1 MAQRYAVYFAPDA
14 GSALEDFGHRWFGR
28 NGASRPTDGPPA
40 IPQVRPERV
49 RALIEGPRRYGF
61 HGTLKPPFELNPA
74 SSESAL
80 LEAARI
86 FARSLSPIEIPPLE
100 LAVIGKFIA
109 LTPVTSSAPLEL
121 LAAKCVRAFEG
132 FRVPLTEEQAAYYQ
146 RNKLTVHQD
155 QMLEH
160 WGYPYVMEE
169 FRFHISLTERID
181 DIAERNAIMQVATA
195 LAKPVVGKSI
205 LVRDIVVFGQKGRKD
220 PMVAI
225 ERIPFGRST

>member
-1 MAQRYAVYFAPDA
+1 MAQRYAVYFAPEP
-14 GSALEDFGHRWFGR
+14 GSALEAFGLRWFGD
-28 NGASRPTDGPPA
+28 GADKSAAWPPTVPGVTA
-40 IPQVRPERV
+40 ARF
-49 RALIEGPRRYGF
+49 RALVEGPRRYSF

-74 SSESAL
+74 TSEAAL

-86 FARSLSPIEIPPLE
+86 FARSLSPVEIPPLE

-132 FRVPLTEEQAAYYQ
+132 FRIPLTDEQAAHYQ

-169 FRFHISLTERID
+169 FRFHMSLTERID
-181 DIAERNAIMQVATA
+181 DIAERNAMMKVVEGMAR
-195 LAKPVVGKSI
+195 PVVGQAI
-205 LVRDIVVFGQKGRKD
+205 VVRDIVVFGQKDRGELML
-220 PMVAI
+220 PIA
-225 ERIPFGRST
+225 RIPFGRGA